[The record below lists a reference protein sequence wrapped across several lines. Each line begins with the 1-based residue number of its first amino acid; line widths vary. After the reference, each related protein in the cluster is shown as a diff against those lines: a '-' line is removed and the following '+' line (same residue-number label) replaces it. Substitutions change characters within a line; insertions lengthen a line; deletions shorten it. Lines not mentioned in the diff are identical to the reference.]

1 MRRTSAVVAVGLFS
15 LAACGE
21 VRETADQVASGADVV
36 RDCAVLATDAAQ
48 VRLESLEQVDAQDVQ
63 QAAEQLGEDV
73 ATIDDAEVRAA
84 AERLQ
89 EGLEQAAQAAR
100 EGDATALEDARQEVT
115 DAFAEAAQAC
125 DVPVEEFTG

>member
-1 MRRTSAVVAVGLFS
+1 MRRTSALVAVALFS
-15 LAACGE
+15 LAACSE
-21 VRETADQVASGADVV
+21 VRETADQVASGADLV

-48 VRLESLEQVDAQDVQ
+48 VRLESIEQVDVQDVQ

-100 EGDATALEDARQEVT
+100 EGDPTALEDARQEVT
-115 DAFAEAAQAC
+115 DALAEAAQAC